1 MTMRS
6 IYYELI
12 SPKHIDAK
20 DLRNFI
26 IDKISKEGELI
37 RWSIYDIIIS
47 GNKKI
52 LKINALVL
60 NKIFQ

>member
-6 IYYELI
+6 IYYEL
-12 SPKHIDAK
+12 SLPKHIYVK
-20 DLRNFI
+20 DFRKFVI
-26 IDKISKEGELI
+26 GRISKEGELI

-60 NKIFQ
+60 N